1 MEVTVIETN
10 KGHKSVLCEGFR
22 YRLDVE
28 TKSGDLSWRCSAK
41 GCKARVRTD
50 AVPTLVIQQKN
61 DHNHESDD
69 RGNAR
74 HVLRVNAKRKA
85 VDDLSARPSKVI
97 RSKLQTMNEKSLE
110 PKDLKCV
117 AKVVYRKRR
126 KIYPPL
132 PTSQQAT
139 HENLQKMNIETNK
152 FEIFFK

>member
-1 MEVTVIETN
+1 
-10 KGHKSVLCEGFR
+10 
-22 YRLDVE
+22 VE

-41 GCKARVRTD
+41 GCKARLRTD

-97 RSKLQTMNEKSLE
+97 RSELQTMNEKSLE

-126 KIYPPL
+126 KTYPPL

-139 HENLQKMNIETNK
+139 HENLQKMNIETTSLK
-152 FEIFFK
+152 IFFK